1 MDGIGEKLAEQLCSS
16 GLVSNIADLYRLKER
31 KEKLLALERMA
42 EKSANNILDELENS
56 KSMTLITFIS
66 ALGLPRIGPEIATLV
81 CTEVESLDE
90 LIEMSSNQE
99 ESIEKLVKIDRIGE
113 VVAGLLLEGVA
124 SRRESILDLYA
135 QVEIIEGENKPNR
148 GILSGKTLC
157 ITGTLSRPRKEIA
170 LSIKSEGGKVVS
182 SVSSNLDYLVA
193 GESAGT
199 KLEKARGLEV
209 KVLNEEE
216 LDELIG
222 GRILSEAPRE
232 RQSTLGEF

>member
-1 MDGIGEKLAEQLCSS
+1 
-16 GLVSNIADLYRLKER
+16 
-31 KEKLLALERMA
+31 
-42 EKSANNILDELENS
+42 
-56 KSMTLITFIS
+56 
-66 ALGLPRIGPEIATLV
+66 V

-135 QVEIIEGENKPNR
+135 QVEIIEDENKPNR

-209 KVLNEEE
+209 RVLNEEE